1 MSYGRSYPRKRT
13 PGNGPTKAQTD
24 YLLSL
29 AEKLGIDRTEVNVR
43 LGLTERTP
51 WGVSSTGR
59 TATRAAVSALID
71 HLKAEIESKG

>member
-1 MSYGRSYPRKRT
+1 MSYGRTYPRKRT

-29 AEKLGIDRTEVNVR
+29 AEKLGIDSTEVNVR

-51 WGVSSTGR
+51 WGVSSTGQ

-71 HLKAEIESKG
+71 RLKSQLENEG